1 MEQKSYSIKEVI
13 GITANMLRGISVP
26 AEYAEE
32 IGMPV
37 MHAIRNLKVVLQTME
52 AQEVAEEIQ
61 NDEPESPGKG
71 ENDE

>member
-13 GITANMLRGISVP
+13 EITANMLRRISVP
-26 AEYAEE
+26 AELAEE
-32 IGMPV
+32 IGLPV
-37 MHAIRNLKVVLQTME
+37 MHAIRNLKVVHQTIE

-61 NDEPESPGKG
+61 NEPGKPEKG